1 MSGPEPLEERTPS
14 TWKLEVS
21 WLFSIFGGHFL
32 PLLDSSSRPKSM
44 RNRIHSTG
52 FFASSCMQF
61 SVADP
66 GFGIQCLFD
75 PWIRDPGH
83 STGFFASSCMQF
95 SVADPGF
102 GIQCL
107 FDPWIRDPGT
117 GIGFFRIP
125 DLWSRIP
132 NPYFESLVT
141 FFWVKSSI
149 IRRKLAQIFSS
160 AF

>member
-75 PWIRDPGH
+75 PWIRDPG
-83 STGFFASSCMQF
+83 
-95 SVADPGF
+95 
-102 GIQCL
+102 
-107 FDPWIRDPGT
+107 T

-149 IRRKLAQIFSS
+149 IRRKLAQIFFFIISKIKYGKFQFCEICGYKKGITQIFFHPS
-160 AF
+160 LL